1 MVTGNKFFKDLKT
14 DLMAVLKKIL
24 LFDVNVTVI
33 TLPLPFFGGVQKL
46 GVHNIAVVVVVVAAV
61 VLIVAV
67 VVFGSSIGNSI
78 TSIYKYLIFT

>member
-1 MVTGNKFFKDLKT
+1 M
-14 DLMAVLKKIL
+14 
-24 LFDVNVTVI
+24 I
-33 TLPLPFFGGVQKL
+33 TLPLPFFAGVQKL

-67 VVFGSSIGNSI
+67 VVFGSSNIGNSI